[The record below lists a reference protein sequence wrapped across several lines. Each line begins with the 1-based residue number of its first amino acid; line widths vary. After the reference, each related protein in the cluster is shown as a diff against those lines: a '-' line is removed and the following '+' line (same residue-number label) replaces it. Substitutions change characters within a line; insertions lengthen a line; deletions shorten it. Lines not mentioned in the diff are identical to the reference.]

1 MHPLRR
7 HGHPAGHDHQASDAC
22 ALRAPAHHPAA
33 AHPPLH
39 VHRVWKVLAR
49 RHQQGGTRTGQAD
62 PHRPG
67 LGATGPGAGPPER
80 QPGCGD
86 PRGLVEHRQHR
97 HSGQGPT
104 QVDQGHHPVRDGVTV
119 LGVDE
124 RVWHHTRRGDKY
136 VTVIIDHTPIK
147 DRTGPARL
155 LGMAPC
161 RSKKTFKEWLIG
173 RPAAWRERVEVVA
186 MDGSTGFKAATIEEL
201 PKAVAVMDPFHVI
214 HLTAQALQECR
225 HRSSRTVTGAGVRP
239 VTPCSKAGGCC

>member
-1 MHPLRR
+1 M
-7 HGHPAGHDHQASDAC
+7 
-22 ALRAPAHHPAA
+22 
-33 AHPPLH
+33 
-39 VHRVWKVLAR
+39 
-49 RHQQGGTRTGQAD
+49 
-62 PHRPG
+62 
-67 LGATGPGAGPPER
+67 
-80 QPGCGD
+80 
-86 PRGLVEHRQHR
+86 
-97 HSGQGPT
+97 
-104 QVDQGHHPVRDGVTV
+104 